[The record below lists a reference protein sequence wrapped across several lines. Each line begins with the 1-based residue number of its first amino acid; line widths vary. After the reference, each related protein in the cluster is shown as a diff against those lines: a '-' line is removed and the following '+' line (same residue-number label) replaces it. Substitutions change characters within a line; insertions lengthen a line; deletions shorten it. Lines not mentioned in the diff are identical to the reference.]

1 LKVSED
7 GAGVS
12 VAITVK
18 VTGTLSWPLVLPQEV
33 VGEQVKTTAPWYVPV
48 AKVLAT
54 PVTIDTVSLPGV
66 APPEG
71 NACSQLPP
79 EVVETA
85 TLYEMA
91 VLPELVI
98 PSVVL
103 GDEPGV

>member
-1 LKVSED
+1 M
-7 GAGVS
+7 
-12 VAITVK
+12 TVK